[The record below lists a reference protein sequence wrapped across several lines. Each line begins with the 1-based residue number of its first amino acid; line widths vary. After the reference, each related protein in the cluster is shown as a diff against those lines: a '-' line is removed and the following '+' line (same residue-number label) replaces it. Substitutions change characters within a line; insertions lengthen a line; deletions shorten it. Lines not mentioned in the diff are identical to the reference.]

1 LIQKIY
7 DEGVELK
14 DKTISKHV
22 MTMLTAKII
31 SDVNILS
38 VKGIYN
44 AATPTVFCASMDGL
58 NRIHTLANTDN
69 PCFKIETDAITDLN
83 ILEVVLLLKRNS
95 RASQRSKILR

>member
-1 LIQKIY
+1 LIQQKY

-38 VKGIYN
+38 VKGIYSN
-44 AATPTVFCASMDGL
+44 SY
-58 NRIHTLANTDN
+58 
-69 PCFKIETDAITDLN
+69 CF
-83 ILEVVLLLKRNS
+83 VRQWMV
-95 RASQRSKILR
+95 

>member
-1 LIQKIY
+1 LVLGFSKKY

-22 MTMLTAKII
+22 MTMLTKII

-44 AATPTVFCASMDGL
+44 AATPTVFGASMDGL
-58 NRIHTLANTDN
+58 NRIHTALLAN
-69 PCFKIETDAITDLN
+69 
-83 ILEVVLLLKRNS
+83 R
-95 RASQRSKILR
+95 

>member
-1 LIQKIY
+1 LVLGFKNN

-38 VKGIYN
+38 VKG
-44 AATPTVFCASMDGL
+44 TQQLLLFFASMD
-58 NRIHTLANTDN
+58 
-69 PCFKIETDAITDLN
+69 
-83 ILEVVLLLKRNS
+83 V
-95 RASQRSKILR
+95 

>member
-1 LIQKIY
+1 LIQQKY

-38 VKGIYN
+38 VKE
-44 AATPTVFCASMDGL
+44 P
-58 NRIHTLANTDN
+58 
-69 PCFKIETDAITDLN
+69 
-83 ILEVVLLLKRNS
+83 RNS
-95 RASQRSKILR
+95 PLWCVNGWFE

>member
-1 LIQKIY
+1 MGHVVQAFALHETADVQEAVENYHQKVMLSPAEILGSWIQQKY

-44 AATPTVFCASMDGL
+44 AATPTVFGASMD
-58 NRIHTLANTDN
+58 
-69 PCFKIETDAITDLN
+69 
-83 ILEVVLLLKRNS
+83 V
-95 RASQRSKILR
+95 

>member
-1 LIQKIY
+1 LKTTTKVNLLLLQPKFWFLIQQKY
-7 DEGVELK
+7 DEVLLK

-44 AATPTVFCASMDGL
+44 SNSYCFGASMDGL
-58 NRIHTLANTDN
+58 NPH
-69 PCFKIETDAITDLN
+69 CF
-83 ILEVVLLLKRNS
+83 V
-95 RASQRSKILR
+95 SQHR

>member
-1 LIQKIY
+1 LIQQKY

-44 AATPTVFCASMDGL
+44 AATPTVLCVNGWF
-58 NRIHTLANTDN
+58 
-69 PCFKIETDAITDLN
+69 E
-83 ILEVVLLLKRNS
+83 
-95 RASQRSKILR
+95 

>member
-1 LIQKIY
+1 LIQQKY

-44 AATPTVFCASMDGL
+44 AATPTVLVRQWM
-58 NRIHTLANTDN
+58 
-69 PCFKIETDAITDLN
+69 
-83 ILEVVLLLKRNS
+83 V
-95 RASQRSKILR
+95 

>member
-1 LIQKIY
+1 MGHVVQAFVSWTETADVQFREVEKLPKSKFCFTPAEILGSWIQKNTMK
-7 DEGVELK
+7 ELK

-44 AATPTVFCASMDGL
+44 ATTPTVLVRQWM
-58 NRIHTLANTDN
+58 
-69 PCFKIETDAITDLN
+69 
-83 ILEVVLLLKRNS
+83 V
-95 RASQRSKILR
+95 

>member
-1 LIQKIY
+1 MYSLEEAVEKLPPKVNFALLQPKFLVLGFSKKY

-14 DKTISKHV
+14 DKTISKH

-44 AATPTVFCASMDGL
+44 AATPTWCVNGWF
-58 NRIHTLANTDN
+58 
-69 PCFKIETDAITDLN
+69 E
-83 ILEVVLLLKRNS
+83 
-95 RASQRSKILR
+95 

>member
-1 LIQKIY
+1 LIQQKY

-38 VKGIYN
+38 VKEF
-44 AATPTVFCASMDGL
+44 TTQQ
-58 NRIHTLANTDN
+58 
-69 PCFKIETDAITDLN
+69 
-83 ILEVVLLLKRNS
+83 LLLFWCVNGWFE
-95 RASQRSKILR
+95 

>member
-1 LIQKIY
+1 LIQQKY

-38 VKGIYN
+38 VKG
-44 AATPTVFCASMDGL
+44 T
-58 NRIHTLANTDN
+58 
-69 PCFKIETDAITDLN
+69 
-83 ILEVVLLLKRNS
+83 RNS
-95 RASQRSKILR
+95 PLWCVNGWFE

>member
-1 LIQKIY
+1 LLYSKILGSWIQQKY

-14 DKTISKHV
+14 DKISKHV

-44 AATPTVFCASMDGL
+44 S
-58 NRIHTLANTDN
+58 
-69 PCFKIETDAITDLN
+69 
-83 ILEVVLLLKRNS
+83 NS
-95 RASQRSKILR
+95 YRFFVRQWMV